1 METSGFG
8 KRKFL
13 LTQVLAAVLIL
24 VTVTGCIY
32 YGKTSYS
39 EMVSKVDERLSRR
52 LQKYDLY
59 RREYTAMAAQDQ
71 DILETSKMVD
81 FFYTVEGGT
90 KLHQVDFDPYHLNYL
105 NYILDED
112 GMTVFE
118 EETLDW
124 LTDVE
129 RDSSKLAL
137 CWTDEDGDFFCMVNG
152 RIWIY
157 PAEYGYTYYIGSASD
172 REINLHGLNVRSN
185 QDRDMV
191 SLANEIFTKE
201 ESQGWAGKYRYLI
214 TNTMDVDVLGN
225 KYLFLTDCSDE
236 KAGWKENIAK
246 ISVAAAS
253 LDVILIV
260 LMFFLER
267 EKNKKIVSEE
277 KTKSSIGLSEDA
289 SAEKRS
295 GLSAGIPKDVAKQLL
310 SYVDDTERSMG
321 PSGYL
326 DSIRSTVEENM
337 EKM

>member
-1 METSGFG
+1 MNTQVIP
-8 KRKFL
+8 KRRYL
-13 LTQVLAAVLIL
+13 LTTVLAAVLIL
-24 VTVTGCIY
+24 VTVSGCIY

-39 EMVSKVDERLSRR
+39 EMISKVDERLSRR
-52 LQKYDLY
+52 IQKYDLY
-59 RREYTAMAAQDQ
+59 LREYTAMAAQDQ
-71 DILETSKMVD
+71 DILDTSKMMD
-81 FFYTVEGGT
+81 FFYSVEGGN
-90 KLHQVDFDPYHLNYL
+90 KLIQADFDPYHLNYL

-112 GMTVFE
+112 SMSVYD

-129 RDSSKLAL
+129 RDSLKLAL
-137 CWTDEDGDFFCMVNG
+137 CWTDEDGDFFGMVNG
-152 RIWIY
+152 RILIY
-157 PAEYGYTYYIGSASD
+157 PSEYGYTYYIGSASD
-172 REINLHGLNVRSN
+172 REIHLHGLNARSN

-246 ISVAAAS
+246 ISVVAAS

-267 EKNKKIVSEE
+267 EKNKKFVSEE

-295 GLSAGIPKDVAKQLL
+295 GSSAGIPKDVAKQLL
-310 SYVDDTERSMG
+310 SYVDDTERSIG

>member
-1 METSGFG
+1 MNTQVIP
-8 KRKFL
+8 KRRYL
-13 LTQVLAAVLIL
+13 LTTVLAAVLIL
-24 VTVTGCIY
+24 VTVSGCIY

-39 EMVSKVDERLSRR
+39 EMISKVDERLSRR
-52 LQKYDLY
+52 IQKYDLY

-71 DILETSKMVD
+71 DILDTSKMMA
-81 FFYTVEGGT
+81 FFYSVEGGN
-90 KLHQVDFDPYHLNYL
+90 KLIQADFDPYHLNYL

-112 GMTVFE
+112 SMSVYD
-118 EETLDW
+118 EETLGW

-129 RDSSKLAL
+129 RDSLKLAL
-137 CWTDEDGDFFCMVNG
+137 CWTDEDGDFFGMVNG
-152 RIWIY
+152 RILIY
-157 PAEYGYTYYIGSASD
+157 PSEYGYTYYIGSASD
-172 REINLHGLNVRSN
+172 REIHLHGLNARSN

-246 ISVAAAS
+246 ISVVAAS

-267 EKNKKIVSEE
+267 EKNKKFVSEE

-295 GLSAGIPKDVAKQLL
+295 GSSAGIPKDVAKQLL
-310 SYVDDTERSMG
+310 SYVDDTERSIG